1 MNFGAP
7 GVAVGIEKLLI
18 NRAAKRS
25 NKHQTNIK
33 QTSNKQRSA
42 ARINFVCLFV
52 SDKLSEPAN

>member
-25 NKHQTNIK
+25 NKHQTN
-33 QTSNKQRSA
+33 NA
-42 ARINFVCLFV
+42 ALQELISFVCLLV
-52 SDKLSEPAN
+52 IN